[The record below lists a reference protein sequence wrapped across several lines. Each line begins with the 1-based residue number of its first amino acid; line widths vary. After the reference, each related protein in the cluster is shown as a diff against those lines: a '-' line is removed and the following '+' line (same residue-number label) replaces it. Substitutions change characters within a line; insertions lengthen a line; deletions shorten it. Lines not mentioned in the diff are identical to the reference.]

1 MAGAEPP
8 PCFACQTCGLHS
20 EGSWRP
26 HAGRAPYPPLP
37 VELMTAFN
45 RGYLS
50 NGCIRQ
56 RALYDWVPQFCTLA
70 SYDHAATCRLLHGR
84 SILLVGD
91 STMEQL
97 FAAFV
102 LLLRG
107 RAGRPWMMKD
117 VTASACGDTVRL
129 NFVRNDLSLWLDAG
143 DASGTHVSRCNPTT
157 LAGSH
162 FACRAADA
170 DVVVFGVGQHRTAAV
185 SQLVGAPAH
194 AEKALDSV
202 ASDFF
207 FHSFNH
213 TLATSRAR
221 REAWG
226 APASSVVVMGPHMPV
241 PGCSE
246 FGAPITAAEALS
258 TYAQRSTLYGD
269 SWRLNHQLN
278 AIARALAQ
286 DAGAWF
292 VDLTGPSLQ
301 RPDAAK
307 GYNESKRT
315 TAEDCVHYCLPGPP
329 DEWARMLVQLLHV
342 GQKRV
347 FTQRAPS
354 EMFLL
359 NGSEWHGKYGAANA
373 RLEVE
378 GCGLCG
384 HHEADDMGSRHHT
397 ACTASARRNTTERL
411 RDSWWW
417 PPFDSCGAKAK
428 A

>member
-129 NFVRNDLSLWLDAG
+129 NFVRM
-143 DASGTHVSRCNPTT
+143 TSRCGSTRAMLRACTSVDAIPPRLQGLT
-157 LAGSH
+157 LP
-162 FACRAADA
+162 AA
-170 DVVVFGVGQHRTAAV
+170 
-185 SQLVGAPAH
+185 P
-194 AEKALDSV
+194 
-202 ASDFF
+202 
-207 FHSFNH
+207 
-213 TLATSRAR
+213 
-221 REAWG
+221 
-226 APASSVVVMGPHMPV
+226 
-241 PGCSE
+241 
-246 FGAPITAAEALS
+246 
-258 TYAQRSTLYGD
+258 
-269 SWRLNHQLN
+269 
-278 AIARALAQ
+278 
-286 DAGAWF
+286 
-292 VDLTGPSLQ
+292 
-301 RPDAAK
+301 
-307 GYNESKRT
+307 
-315 TAEDCVHYCLPGPP
+315 
-329 DEWARMLVQLLHV
+329 RMLTWSSSGL
-342 GQKRV
+342 
-347 FTQRAPS
+347 
-354 EMFLL
+354 
-359 NGSEWHGKYGAANA
+359 GSI
-373 RLEVE
+373 
-378 GCGLCG
+378 GLQ
-384 HHEADDMGSRHHT
+384 
-397 ACTASARRNTTERL
+397 
-411 RDSWWW
+411 
-417 PPFDSCGAKAK
+417 P
-428 A
+428 